1 MKIVYFSQLPF
12 TDNDFPL
19 IRAFQQQGID
29 VYYYIQINS
38 FRLRAGLIDIK
49 EQIPKNGIFKASE
62 YQEFLMYKDYID
74 LNKIFVVNSTKSLGL
89 HPKTI
94 LLYLKLVKHIKSFR
108 ANIIHITWPL
118 MGIKLLL
125 YAFRKKIVLTLH
137 DPFPHSGK
145 ESLKFELYRRLSIA
159 LIDRIVMLNNR
170 NVRMFCEYYNYPF
183 SKILVTQMGEFDY
196 MRNVKC
202 LSETKDKPYI
212 LFFGYISQYKG
223 VEILLESMKYIHEK
237 YANIKLVVAGGGK
250 IYFDK
255 SLYEEQD
262 YIEIRNCYIGIPELV
277 GLLRGCLFAV
287 CPYKDAT
294 QSGVIRTAFSLN
306 VPVIATDVGALPD
319 AVTDG
324 VTGAIIPP
332 CDVNALTCKIDDWL
346 KNPQK
351 INLMRCNIESIWRK
365 KMNWVPIVKQY
376 EEFYKEFIFNQS

>member
-1 MKIVYFSQLPF
+1 
-12 TDNDFPL
+12 
-19 IRAFQQQGID
+19 
-29 VYYYIQINS
+29 
-38 FRLRAGLIDIK
+38 
-49 EQIPKNGIFKASE
+49 
-62 YQEFLMYKDYID
+62 
-74 LNKIFVVNSTKSLGL
+74 
-89 HPKTI
+89 
-94 LLYLKLVKHIKSFR
+94 
-108 ANIIHITWPL
+108 
-118 MGIKLLL
+118 
-125 YAFRKKIVLTLH
+125 
-137 DPFPHSGK
+137 
-145 ESLKFELYRRLSIA
+145 
-159 LIDRIVMLNNR
+159 MLNNR

-294 QSGVIRTAFSLN
+294 QSGVIQTAFSLN

>member
-49 EQIPKNGIFKASE
+49 EQIPINGIFKASE

-74 LNKIFVVNSTKSLGL
+74 LDKIFVVNSTKSLGL

-277 GLLRGCLFAV
+277 GLLRGCLFAADRMVPFIPALRKHREKHGAGGVSFTDRAGVSGRAALSGTAGRRRCRRGLCRVTV
-287 CPYKDAT
+287 CA
-294 QSGVIRTAFSLN
+294 GR
-306 VPVIATDVGALPD
+306 GAN
-319 AVTDG
+319 DG
-324 VTGAIIPP
+324 TGAGFGRAGTAP
-332 CDVNALTCKIDDWL
+332 N
-346 KNPQK
+346 
-351 INLMRCNIESIWRK
+351 RK
-365 KMNWVPIVKQY
+365 LPSV
-376 EEFYKEFIFNQS
+376 